1 MYIYHELIDALSTHM
16 MHINLNTIY
25 THVEHSPT
33 DAIYLKYR
41 KKQEKV
47 NAMNS
52 DHIYIYI
59 YIGDTDLYTYTHKYN
74 TMAVAKNLVG
84 AEVPWEE
91 EGFQFSF

>member
-1 MYIYHELIDALSTHM
+1 MYVYHELIDALSTRM

-33 DAIYLKYR
+33 DAIYPKYR

-52 DHIYIYI
+52 DHTYRDIYIHTWLI
-59 YIGDTDLYTYTHKYN
+59 CTYAHKYN